1 MVTDDSRQDDRPANG
16 GAVRTSDLRHY
27 DPRLGDEDVAAVL
40 EESEHGHGARAQKH
54 VRIDA
59 DGAGDGHAGAGD
71 PCGEKE
77 AQKEKP
83 REPWTTRAA
92 RWIPFDLSWI
102 PANLTWSKIKPVLRC
117 AVVCFVSAVLMVIPR
132 VYNLMGQGSFLILI
146 SSFLDAPW
154 DPFLAVLEREI
165 IFLTFVV
172 TGWAWCCLGMFLANL
187 ARTNVDYNAS
197 LDAIQSGQFVEAG
210 PTVILAVFV
219 FMGTSFFLYV
229 KARLGPGPYLF
240 ASVFGCICIDISM
253 TTAVLFP
260 YPYYLIGQVIAI
272 PLALHCGLCILF
284 SALIFPSTVTAQYT
298 HTTHNVLGPL
308 NQFLEQHRIVL
319 TQDPSSEEFKST
331 VKNITGALGKSEGG
345 LGQTAATVR
354 LLKQDIVYGRF
365 SPNQI
370 SQFQPIVRR
379 LVTRANGVN
388 IFFTLIEPTRER
400 FPVTP
405 LPSRPGTPRTGT
417 PASSRPGTPTSPSTP
432 LPGSPPNGLYED
444 PEQAARRRRNLQRQ
458 AIDHIHGHKSF
469 SRRLHLRL
477 REHHEEH
484 QHHEVHFSLLSLAH
498 ALSPLARVPT
508 TSSAETAVGV
518 FESQRYMAIE
528 ATRLAHPDQTGA
540 TAHFVWLLHES
551 CDELLETT
559 QGVLKGVQAW
569 FAEVRR
575 GSFGGRAK
583 IEKARAERLAKL
595 EDLSRG
601 VKEALQRFRKNQ
613 RHRVL
618 DPYRSAFDPKHVRA
632 VAGTQEPPPHRYLFH
647 CYMYQYHLMRFSSIL
662 TEILDTIIRLEKECP
677 KAKLWWPGIP
687 LRKWLEWSP
696 WNPSMDMERG
706 DDEDPDIIQGI
717 QPEWNDDLGMTRR
730 RDPDALPPTN
740 TFQYVMHWLYESFTA
755 LGRGNA
761 LFALKA
767 GMLTVILCI
776 PSFLKGTAAFAYRER
791 FVWGIFMGQLTLAR
805 FRGDTTFGLVARII
819 STLMGGL
826 IGTAMWYTSTGSG
839 QGNAIGL
846 AAVIGV
852 CAPFFFF
859 WRLYWPVPPMTNII
873 LWVTTALVVGFSWQN
888 THTVLP
894 FRFMGWQLA
903 WRRFVLVVCGVT
915 AAFLFSF
922 LPPSTT
928 LRKYQRK
935 TMSTTVSELGA
946 VYCSIVSFANTR
958 EHQEIARGEIVQSLV
973 AIRFKL
979 KRSMVLKTNIVYEFS
994 LRGRWPSNRY
1004 QKILDLQLQIAY
1016 LLSHLMSVV
1025 EHLEPAWSRAFLRRT
1040 RFLDAD
1046 FQGDVLAVISM
1057 ISTALRTGNPLPQI
1071 TPCPLL
1077 DRFMIHTHGL
1087 NVIRQEA
1094 DDDYGLPRTMTI
1106 DTLENEQYLCFSVGV
1121 TTAFGIVLRLDKLMV
1136 ATKELV
1142 GEQYH
1147 IHGIGVPELKS
1158 PTFGTRPSKDA

>member
-1 MVTDDSRQDDRPANG
+1 M
-16 GAVRTSDLRHY
+16 SDPRHH
-27 DPRLGDEDVAAVL
+27 DPRLGDEVL
-40 EESEHGHGARAQKH
+40 EESEHRRLPRPQKH
-54 VRIDA
+54 VRIPDDAGHDA
-59 DGAGDGHAGAGD
+59 DATPSVEVDGKSCTG
-71 PCGEKE
+71 PPT
-77 AQKEKP
+77 KP
-83 REPWTTRAA
+83 PQPWSKRLA
-92 RWIPFDLSWI
+92 RLFPFDLSWI
-102 PANLTWSKIKPVLRC
+102 PANLTWSKIKPVIRC
-117 AVVCFVSAVLMVIPR
+117 AAVCFVSVILMVIPR
-132 VYNLMGQGSFLILI
+132 VYTLMGQGSFLILI
-146 SSFLDAPW
+146 SSFLDAPS
-154 DPFLAVLEREI
+154 DPFLAVLEHEL

-172 TGWAWCCLGMFLANL
+172 TAWAWCCLGIFLASL
-187 ARTNVDYNAS
+187 ARVHTDYSAP
-197 LDAIQSGQFVEAG
+197 LDAIQTAQFVEAG
-210 PTVILAVFV
+210 PTVILAVFI
-219 FMGTSFFLYV
+219 FLGSAFFLYI
-229 KARLGPGPYLF
+229 KARMGPGPYLF
-240 ASVFGCICIDISM
+240 PTIFACICIDITM

-260 YPYYLIGQVIAI
+260 YPYYLIGQAIAL
-272 PLALHCGLCILF
+272 PLAFHCGLSILF
-284 SALIFPSTVTAQYT
+284 SALIFPSTITAQYT
-298 HTTHNVLGPL
+298 RTLFNVFAPL
-308 NQFLEQHRIVL
+308 NDFLAQHRRVL
-319 TQDPSSEEFKST
+319 TLDPSSDEFKTT
-331 VKNITGALGKSEGG
+331 VKSIVGAQGKSEGG
-345 LGQTAATVR
+345 LGQAAANAR

-365 SPNQI
+365 SPSRI
-370 SQFQPIVRR
+370 SEFQPIVRR
-379 LVTRANGVN
+379 LVTRANGMD
-388 IFFTLIEPTRER
+388 IFFTLIEPTREK

-405 LPSRPGTPRTGT
+405 LPSRPATPRSST
-417 PASSRPGTPTSPSTP
+417 PASTRPQTPNTPTTP
-432 LPGSPPNGLYED
+432 LPGSPPNGLGDD
-444 PEQAARRRRNLQRQ
+444 PDQATPRRQTLQKRALEQAHA
-458 AIDHIHGHKSF
+458 HKSF
-469 SRRLHLRL
+469 SRKLHLRL

-484 QHHEVHFSLLSLAH
+484 QHRQVHFSLLNLAH
-498 ALSPLARVPT
+498 ALSPLARVQ
-508 TSSAETAVGV
+508 TSSSGETAVGV
-518 FESQRYMAIE
+518 FESQRYMAVE
-528 ATRLAHPDQTGA
+528 ASRLSDPDERDV
-540 TAHFVWLLHES
+540 TAEFVRLLHES
-551 CDELLETT
+551 CDELLECT
-559 QGVLKGVQAW
+559 QGALKGVQAW

-575 GSFGGRAK
+575 GSSGRRAK

-595 EDLSRG
+595 EALNRR
-601 VKEALQRFRKNQ
+601 VKDALQRFRKEK

-618 DPYRSAFDPKHVRA
+618 DPYRSAFDPKHVRSL
-632 VAGTQEPPPHRYLFH
+632 AGIHEPPPHRYLFH

-662 TEILDTIIRLEKECP
+662 TEVLDAIIKLEKECP
-677 KAKLWWPGIP
+677 KARLWWPGIP
-687 LRKWLEWSP
+687 IRKMLEWSP
-696 WNPSMDMERG
+696 WNPSEDMDRA

-717 QPEWNDDLGMTRR
+717 QPEWNEDLGITRR
-730 RDPDALPPTN
+730 RDPDALPPSN
-740 TFQYVMHWLYESFTA
+740 AFQYVMHWIYEAATA

-767 GMLTVILCI
+767 GLLTVILCI
-776 PSFLKGTAAFAYRER
+776 PSFVKASAAFAYRER

-826 IGTAMWYTSTGSG
+826 VGTAMWYISTGSG
-839 QGNAIGL
+839 HGNPYGL
-846 AAVIGV
+846 AAVVGV

-859 WRLYWPVPPMTNII
+859 WRLYWPIPPMTNII
-873 LWVTTALVVGFSWQN
+873 FFVTTALVLGFSWQN
-888 THTVLP
+888 THTLLP
-894 FRFMGWQLA
+894 FRYMGWQLA

-928 LRKYQRK
+928 LRKYERK

-958 EHQEIARGEIVQSLV
+958 EHQEVARGEIVQSLV
-973 AIRFKL
+973 AVRLKL
-979 KRSMVLKTNIVYEFS
+979 KRSLVLKTNIVYEFS
-994 LRGRWPSNRY
+994 LRGRWPSRRY

-1077 DRFMIHTHGL
+1077 DRFMVHSHGL

-1158 PTFGTRPSKDA
+1158 SPMATRPPKDA

>member
-1 MVTDDSRQDDRPANG
+1 MTDP
-16 GAVRTSDLRHY
+16 RHY

-40 EESEHGHGARAQKH
+40 EESDHGHAAHPTPRR
-54 VRIDA
+54 VRIPDDVGHDA
-59 DGAGDGHAGAGD
+59 DHPPSQDGVS
-71 PCGEKE
+71 EKQ
-77 AQKEKP
+77 QKDKGSRKQP
-83 REPWTTRAA
+83 PEPWTSRVLKYVP
-92 RWIPFDLSWI
+92 IDLSWI
-102 PANLTWSKIKPVLRC
+102 PPNFTWSKWKPAIRC
-117 AVVCFVSAVLMVIPR
+117 AFVCFVSAILMVIPR

-146 SSFLDAPW
+146 SSFLDVPS
-154 DPFLAVLEREI
+154 DPFLAVLEREL

-172 TGWAWCCLGMFLANL
+172 SAWAYCCLGMFLANL
-187 ARTNVDYNAS
+187 ARTNINYNAS

-219 FMGTSFFLYV
+219 FFGCAFFLFI

-240 ASVFGCICIDISM
+240 ASIFGCICIDISM

-260 YPYYLIGQVIAI
+260 YPYYQIGQVIAL
-272 PLALHCGLCILF
+272 PLAFHCALCIIF
-284 SALIFPSTVTAQYT
+284 SALIFPCTVTAQYT
-298 HTTHNVLGPL
+298 HTLFSVLDPL
-308 NQFLEQHRIVL
+308 NEFLALHRTVL
-319 TQDPSSEEFKST
+319 TQDPASEDFKAT
-331 VKNITGALGKSEGG
+331 VKRIVDTLGKSERG
-345 LGQTAATVR
+345 LGQAAANVR

-365 SPNQI
+365 SPTKI
-370 SQFQPIVRR
+370 GDFQPIVRR
-379 LVTRANGVN
+379 LVTRANGMD
-388 IFFTLIEPTRER
+388 IFFTLIEPTREK

-405 LPSRPGTPRTGT
+405 VPSRLGTPYTGSPMST
-417 PASSRPGTPTSPSTP
+417 RPATPTSPGTP
-432 LPGSPPNGLYED
+432 VPGSPPNGLRED
-444 PEQAARRRRNLQRQ
+444 PEQAARRRRNLQKRALEQ
-458 AIDHIHGHKSF
+458 SHGHKSF
-469 SRRLHLRL
+469 SRKLHLRL

-484 QHHEVHFSLLSLAH
+484 QHHQVHFSLLSLAH
-498 ALSPLARVPT
+498 ALSPLARVST

-528 ATRLAHPDQTGA
+528 ASRLSHPDQRDV
-540 TAHFVWLLHES
+540 TALFVHLLHES

-559 QGVLKGVQAW
+559 QGVVKGVQAW

-575 GSFGGRAK
+575 GSFEGKAK

-595 EDLSRG
+595 EALSAG
-601 VKEALQRFRKNQ
+601 VKEVLQRLKKEK

-632 VAGTQEPPPHRYLFH
+632 MSGIHEPPPHRYLFH

-662 TEILDTIIRLEKECP
+662 TEVLDNIIKLEKACP
-677 KAKLWWPGIP
+677 KARLWWPGIP
-687 LRKWLEWSP
+687 IRKMLEWSP
-696 WNPSMDMERG
+696 WTPSEYMDKV

-717 QPEWNDDLGMTRR
+717 QPEWNDDLGTTRR

-740 TFQYVMHWLYESFTA
+740 AFQYVMHWVYESVTA

-761 LFALKA
+761 LFAIKA
-767 GMLTVILCI
+767 GLLTVILCI
-776 PSFLKGTAAFAYRER
+776 PSFVKASAAFAYRER

-819 STLMGGL
+819 STFAGGL
-826 IGTAMWYTSTGSG
+826 IGTTMWYISTGSG
-839 QGNAIGL
+839 QGNPYGL

-873 LWVTTALVVGFSWQN
+873 LFVTTALVLGFSWQN
-888 THTVLP
+888 THTILP

-928 LRKYQRK
+928 LRKYQRL

-973 AIRFKL
+973 AIRLKL
-979 KRSMVLKTNIVYEFS
+979 KRSLVLKTNIVYEFS
-994 LRGRWPSNRY
+994 LRGRWPSERY

-1147 IHGIGVPELKS
+1147 IHGIGVPEPRS
-1158 PTFGTRPSKDA
+1158 PPMGTRPSKDV

>member
-1 MVTDDSRQDDRPANG
+1 M
-16 GAVRTSDLRHY
+16 SDPRRY
-27 DPRLGDEDVAAVL
+27 DPRLGDEDEEPEHAPPPRSVRRVRIPNDVGHDAEDTSSPLGGARTEKSGAGL
-40 EESEHGHGARAQKH
+40 EEPRRTPPVSWAS
-54 VRIDA
+54 RI
-59 DGAGDGHAGAGD
+59 
-71 PCGEKE
+71 
-77 AQKEKP
+77 
-83 REPWTTRAA
+83 A
-92 RWIPFDLSWI
+92 RWSPLDLSWI
-102 PANLTWSKIKPVLRC
+102 PANSTWSNWKPALRC
-117 AVVCFVSAVLMVIPR
+117 AAVCFVSAVLMVIPS
-132 VYNLMGQGSFLILI
+132 VYTPMGQGSFLILI
-146 SSFLDAPW
+146 SSFLDVPS
-154 DPFLAVLEREI
+154 DPFLAVLEREL

-172 TGWAWCCLGMFLANL
+172 AAWAYCCLGIFLASL
-187 ARTNVDYNAS
+187 ARVHTDYNAS
-197 LDAIQSGQFVEAG
+197 LVAIQSGQYVEAG

-219 FMGTSFFLYV
+219 FFGCAFFLFV
-229 KARLGPGPYLF
+229 KARFGPGPYLF
-240 ASVFGCICIDISM
+240 ASIFGCICIDISM

-260 YPYYLIGQVIAI
+260 YPYYLVGQVIAL
-272 PLALHCGLCILF
+272 PLAVHCGLCILF
-284 SALIFPSTVTAQYT
+284 SAIIFPSTITAQYT
-298 HTTHNVLGPL
+298 HTLFAVLDPL
-308 NQFLEQHRIVL
+308 NDFLANHRRVL
-319 TQDPSSEEFKST
+319 TLDPSSEDFKST
-331 VKNITGALGKSEGG
+331 VKAITGALGKSDGR
-345 LGQTAATVR
+345 LGQAAANVR

-365 SPNQI
+365 SPANVGA
-370 SQFQPIVRR
+370 FQPIVRR
-379 LVTRANGVN
+379 LVTRANGMD
-388 IFFTLIEPTRER
+388 IFFTLIEPMREK

-405 LPSRPGTPRTGT
+405 IPSRPATPRTGT
-417 PASSRPGTPTSPSTP
+417 PMSTRPGSPTTPSTP
-432 LPGSPPNGLYED
+432 LPGSPPNGLRED
-444 PEQAARRRRNLQRQ
+444 PEQIARRRRNLQKR
-458 AIDHIHGHKSF
+458 ALEHSHGHKSF
-469 SRRLHLRL
+469 SRKLHLRL
-477 REHHEEH
+477 REHTEEH
-484 QHHEVHFSLLSLAH
+484 HHHQVHFSLLNFAH
-498 ALSPLARVPT
+498 TLSPLARVST
-508 TSSAETAVGV
+508 TASAETAVGV

-528 ATRLAHPDQTGA
+528 ANRLTHPDQSDV
-540 TAHFVWLLHES
+540 TAHFVQLLQGS
-551 CDELLETT
+551 CDDLLETT
-559 QGVLKGVQAW
+559 QGVVKGVQAW
-569 FAEVRR
+569 FAEARR

-595 EDLSRG
+595 EALSQG
-601 VKEALQRFRKNQ
+601 VKAALQRFKKDK

-618 DPYRSAFDPKHVRA
+618 DPYRSAFDPKHVSA
-632 VAGTQEPPPHRYLFH
+632 MSGISEPPPHRYLFH

-662 TEILDTIIRLEKECP
+662 TELLDTIIKLEKEHP
-677 KAKLWWPGIP
+677 KARLWWPGIP
-687 LRKWLEWSP
+687 IRKMLEWSP
-696 WNPSMDMERG
+696 WTPSEDMDRD

-717 QPEWNDDLGMTRR
+717 HPEWNDDLGITRR
-730 RDPDALPPTN
+730 RDPDALPPAN
-740 TFQYVMHWLYESFTA
+740 AFQHVMHWVYEVVTA

-776 PSFLKGTAAFAYRER
+776 PSFLKETAAFAYRER

-805 FRGDTTFGLVARII
+805 FRGDTTFGLVARIV
-819 STLMGGL
+819 STFMGGV
-826 IGTAMWYTSTGSG
+826 IGTTMWYISTGSG
-839 QGNAIGL
+839 NGNPYGL

-873 LWVTTALVVGFSWQN
+873 LFVTTGLVLGFSWQN
-888 THTVLP
+888 THTTLP

-928 LRKYQRK
+928 LRKYQRLS
-935 TMSTTVSELGA
+935 MSTTVSELGA

-958 EHQEIARGEIVQSLV
+958 EHQEISRGDIVQSLV
-973 AIRFKL
+973 AIRLKL
-979 KRSMVLKTNIVYEFS
+979 KRSIVLKTNIVYEFS
-994 LRGRWPSNRY
+994 LRGRWPSDRY

-1147 IHGIGVPELKS
+1147 IHGIGVPELRSS
-1158 PTFGTRPSKDA
+1158 PVGMRPSKDV

>member
-1 MVTDDSRQDDRPANG
+1 MNDPRR
-16 GAVRTSDLRHY
+16 Y
-27 DPRLGDEDVAAVL
+27 DPRLGDEELAAVP
-40 EESEHGHGARAQKH
+40 EEFNGDHGARQEKH
-54 VRIDA
+54 VRIPDQVGPGT
-59 DGAGDGHAGAGD
+59 DSSSR
-71 PCGEKE
+71 
-77 AQKEKP
+77 AQEEPGKSLEEHHKKP
-83 REPWTTRAA
+83 PISWSTRLA
-92 RWIPFDLSWI
+92 RCTPVDLAWI
-102 PANLTWSKIKPVLRC
+102 PASFTWSKLKPVIRC
-117 AVVCFVSAVLMVIPR
+117 AVVCFVSTVLMVIPR

-146 SSFLDAPW
+146 SSFLDAPH

-172 TGWAWCCLGMFLANL
+172 TAWAWCCLGIFLANL
-187 ARTNVDYNAS
+187 ARTNIDYSAS
-197 LDAIQSGQFVEAG
+197 LEVIQSGAFVEAG

-219 FMGTSFFLYV
+219 FLGTAFFLFL

-240 ASVFGCICIDISM
+240 ASIFACICIDISM

-272 PLALHCGLCILF
+272 PLAFHCGLCILF
-284 SALIFPSTVTAQYT
+284 AALIFPSTITAQYT
-298 HTTHNVLGPL
+298 HTIFAVLGPL
-308 NQFLEQHRIVL
+308 NDFLAHHRKVL
-319 TQDPSSEEFKST
+319 TLDPSSEEFQNT
-331 VKNITGALGKSEGG
+331 VKTIVNTLGKSEGG
-345 LGQTAATVR
+345 LGQAAVNSR

-365 SPNQI
+365 SPTKI
-370 SQFQPIVRR
+370 GEFQPIVRR
-379 LVTRANGVN
+379 LVTRANGMD

-405 LPSRPGTPRTGT
+405 LPSRPATPRTGT
-417 PASSRPGTPTSPSTP
+417 PASTRPATPISPSTP
-432 LPGSPPNGLYED
+432 LPGSPPNGLRED
-444 PEQAARRRRNLQRQ
+444 PEQSARRRRNLQKR
-458 AIDHIHGHKSF
+458 ALEHSHGHKSF

-484 QHHEVHFSLLSLAH
+484 QHHEVHFSLLNFAH
-498 ALSPLARVPT
+498 TLSPLARVST
-508 TSSAETAVGV
+508 TASAETAVGV
-518 FESQRYMAIE
+518 FESQRYMAFE
-528 ATRLAHPDQTGA
+528 ANRISYPDEMDV
-540 TAHFVWLLHES
+540 TAQFVHLLHES

-559 QGVLKGVQAW
+559 QGVVKGVQAW
-569 FAEVRR
+569 FAEARR
-575 GSFGGRAK
+575 GSFGGRAT

-595 EDLSRG
+595 EALSHG
-601 VKEALQRFRKNQ
+601 VKEALRRFKKDK
-613 RHRVL
+613 RHLVL

-632 VAGTQEPPPHRYLFH
+632 MYGIHEPPPHRYLFH

-662 TEILDTIIRLEKECP
+662 TEILDNIITLEKGYR
-677 KAKLWWPGIP
+677 KAKLWWPGHGI
-687 LRKWLEWSP
+687 RKWVEWSP
-696 WNPSMDMERG
+696 WNPSADMERA

-717 QPEWNDDLGMTRR
+717 QPEWNEDLGMTRR

-740 TFQYVMHWLYESFTA
+740 AFQSVMHWVYELATA
-755 LGRGNA
+755 LGRGNS

-767 GMLTVILCI
+767 GLLSVILCL
-776 PSFLKGTAAFAYRER
+776 PSFLKSSAAFAYRER

-819 STLMGGL
+819 STFMGGL
-826 IGTAMWYTSTGSG
+826 VGTAMWYISTGSG
-839 QGNAIGL
+839 QGNAYGL

-873 LWVTTALVVGFSWQN
+873 FFVTTALVLGFSWQN
-888 THTVLP
+888 THTLLP
-894 FRFMGWQLA
+894 FRYKGIQLA

-928 LRKYQRK
+928 LRKYQRQ

-958 EHQEIARGEIVQSLV
+958 EHQEVARGEIVQSLV
-973 AIRFKL
+973 AIRLKL
-979 KRSMVLKTNIVYEFS
+979 KRSLVLKKNIVYEFS
-994 LRGRWPSNRY
+994 LRGRWPSDRY

-1158 PTFGTRPSKDA
+1158 SPVRARPSKDV

>member
-1 MVTDDSRQDDRPANG
+1 MTDP
-16 GAVRTSDLRHY
+16 RHY

-40 EESEHGHGARAQKH
+40 EQSDLPQRPQKH
-54 VRIDA
+54 VRIPDDA
-59 DGAGDGHAGAGD
+59 GHD
-71 PCGEKE
+71 PDAPSDEGGSEKHR
-77 AQKEKP
+77 ARPHKKP
-83 REPWTTRAA
+83 PEPWHR
-92 RWIPFDLSWI
+92 RLLRLLPFDLSWI
-102 PANLTWSKIKPVLRC
+102 PANFTWSKIKPVIRC
-117 AVVCFVSAVLMVIPR
+117 AFVCFVSAILMVIPR

-146 SSFLDAPW
+146 SSFLDAPS
-154 DPFLAVLEREI
+154 DPFLAVLEREL
-165 IFLTFVV
+165 IFITFVV
-172 TGWAWCCLGMFLANL
+172 LAWAWCCLGIFFAGL
-187 ARTNVDYNAS
+187 ARTHTDYNAP
-197 LDAIQSGQFVEAG
+197 LAAIQSGDFVEAA
-210 PTVILAVFV
+210 PTVILATFV
-219 FMGTSFFLYV
+219 FLGSAFFLYI

-240 ASVFGCICIDISM
+240 ASIFACICIDISM

-260 YPYYLIGQVIAI
+260 YPYYLVGQVIAL
-272 PLALHCGLCILF
+272 PLAFHCALSILF
-284 SALIFPSTVTAQYT
+284 SALIFPCTITAQYT
-298 HTTHNVLGPL
+298 HTLFNVFAPL
-308 NQFLEQHRIVL
+308 NDFLALHRKVL
-319 TQDPSSEEFKST
+319 TLDPASDEFKST
-331 VKNITGALGKSEGG
+331 VKTLTATLGKSEGG
-345 LGQTAATVR
+345 LGQAAANAR
-354 LLKQDIVYGRF
+354 LLKQDVVFGRF
-365 SPNQI
+365 SPATI
-370 SQFQPIVRR
+370 GDFQPIVRR
-379 LVTRANGVN
+379 LVTRANGMD
-388 IFFTLIEPTRER
+388 IFFTLIEPTREK

-405 LPSRPGTPRTGT
+405 LPSRPATPRSAT
-417 PASSRPGTPTSPSTP
+417 PASTRPQTPV
-432 LPGSPPNGLYED
+432 PGSPPNGFRED
-444 PEQAARRRRNLQRQ
+444 PEQTARRRRGNLQKTALAHAHAQ
-458 AIDHIHGHKSF
+458 HKSF
-469 SRRLHLRL
+469 SRKLHLRL
-477 REHHEEH
+477 SEHHEEH
-484 QHHEVHFSLLSLAH
+484 QHHAVHFSLLNLAH
-498 ALSPLARVPT
+498 ALSPLARVPSAAA
-508 TSSAETAVGV
+508 SSASETAVGV

-528 ATRLAHPDQTGA
+528 ATRLSHPDELDV
-540 TAHFVWLLHES
+540 TAEFVRLLGES
-551 CDELLETT
+551 CDGLLETT
-559 QGVLKGVQAW
+559 QGAVRDVQAW

-595 EDLSRG
+595 EAVNRG
-601 VKEALQRFRKNQ
+601 VKDALLRFKKDK

-618 DPYRSAFDPKHVRA
+618 DPYRSAFDPKHVCA
-632 VAGTQEPPPHRYLFH
+632 LSGIHEPPPHRYLFH
-647 CYMYQYHLMRFSSIL
+647 CYMYQYHVMRFSSIL
-662 TEILDTIIRLEKECP
+662 TEVLDAIIKLEKGYP
-677 KAKLWWPGIP
+677 KARLWWPGIP
-687 LRKWLEWSP
+687 IRKMLEWSP
-696 WNPSMDMERG
+696 WNPSEEMDRA

-717 QPEWNDDLGMTRR
+717 YPEWNEDLGMTSR
-730 RDPDALPPTN
+730 RDPDALPPSN
-740 TFQYVMHWLYESFTA
+740 AFQYAMHIIYEAVTA

-767 GMLTVILCI
+767 GLLTVVLCI
-776 PSFLKGTAAFAYRER
+776 PSFVRASAAFAYRER

-819 STLMGGL
+819 STFMGGL
-826 IGTAMWYTSTGSG
+826 VGTAMWYISTGSG
-839 QGNAIGL
+839 NGNPYGL

-859 WRLYWPVPPMTNII
+859 GRLYWPIPPMTNII
-873 LWVTTALVVGFSWQN
+873 FFVTAALVLGFSWQN
-888 THTVLP
+888 THTSLP
-894 FRFMGWQLA
+894 FKFMGWQLA

-935 TMSTTVSELGA
+935 TMATTVSELGA

-958 EHQEIARGEIVQSLV
+958 EHQEVARGEIVQSLV
-973 AIRFKL
+973 AIRLKL
-979 KRSMVLKTNIVYEFS
+979 KRSLVLKTNIIYEFS
-994 LRGRWPSNRY
+994 LRGRWPSSRY

-1077 DRFMIHTHGL
+1077 DRFMVHTHGL

-1158 PTFGTRPSKDA
+1158 PASVTRPSKDV

>member
-1 MVTDDSRQDDRPANG
+1 MPADDPRR
-16 GAVRTSDLRHY
+16 Y

-40 EESEHGHGARAQKH
+40 EQSDHAHLPRPQKH
-54 VRIDA
+54 VRIPDDPAHDA
-59 DGAGDGHAGAGD
+59 DPSPDD
-71 PCGEKE
+71 DSNEKSR
-77 AQKEKP
+77 ARAPKKP
-83 REPWTTRAA
+83 PEPWPKRLA
-92 RWIPFDLSWI
+92 RLLPIDLSWI
-102 PANLTWSKIKPVLRC
+102 PPNLTYSKIKPVIRC
-117 AVVCFVSAVLMVIPR
+117 AFVCFVSAILMVIPR

-146 SSFLDAPW
+146 SSFLDAPS
-154 DPFLAVLEREI
+154 DPFLAVLEREV
-165 IFLTFVV
+165 IFITFVV
-172 TGWAWCCLGMFLANL
+172 MAWAWCCLGIFLAGL
-187 ARTNVDYNAS
+187 ARVHTDYSAPM
-197 LDAIQSGQFVEAG
+197 DAIQAGEFVEAA

-219 FMGTSFFLYV
+219 FLGSAFFLYI

-240 ASVFGCICIDISM
+240 ASIFACICVDISM

-260 YPYYLIGQVIAI
+260 YPYYLVGQVIAL
-272 PLALHCGLCILF
+272 PLAFHCGLSIIF
-284 SALIFPSTVTAQYT
+284 SALIFPCTITAQYT
-298 HTTHNVLGPL
+298 HTLFNVFAPL
-308 NQFLEQHRIVL
+308 DDFLALHRKVL
-319 TQDPSSEEFKST
+319 TLDPSSEEFKAT
-331 VKNITGALGKSEGG
+331 VKTLTATLGKSEGG
-345 LGQTAATVR
+345 LGQAAANAR

-365 SPNQI
+365 QPSKI
-370 SQFQPIVRR
+370 ADLQPI
-379 LVTRANGVN
+379 
-388 IFFTLIEPTRER
+388 
-400 FPVTP
+400 
-405 LPSRPGTPRTGT
+405 
-417 PASSRPGTPTSPSTP
+417 
-432 LPGSPPNGLYED
+432 
-444 PEQAARRRRNLQRQ
+444 
-458 AIDHIHGHKSF
+458 
-469 SRRLHLRL
+469 
-477 REHHEEH
+477 HHEEH
-484 QHHEVHFSLLSLAH
+484 QHHEVHFSLLNLAH

-508 TSSAETAVGV
+508 ASSGETAVGV

-528 ATRLAHPDQTGA
+528 ATRLSHPDELDV
-540 TAHFVWLLHES
+540 TAHFVRLLHES

-559 QGVLKGVQAW
+559 QGAIKDVQGW

-575 GSFGGRAK
+575 GSFGGRAR
-583 IEKARAERLAKL
+583 IEKARAARLAKL
-595 EDLSRG
+595 EALSQG
-601 VKEALQRFRKNQ
+601 VKDALQRFKKDK

-618 DPYRSAFDPKHVRA
+618 DPYRSAFDPQHVRA
-632 VAGTQEPPPHRYLFH
+632 LSGIHEPPPHRYLFH
-647 CYMYQYHLMRFSSIL
+647 CYMYQYHLIRFSSIL
-662 TEILDTIIRLEKECP
+662 TEVQLDAIIKMEKGYP
-677 KAKLWWPGIP
+677 KARLWRPGIP
-687 LRKWLEWSP
+687 IRKMLEWSP
-696 WNPSMDMERG
+696 WNPSEDMDRA

-730 RDPDALPPTN
+730 RDPDALPPSN
-740 TFQYVMHWLYESFTA
+740 AFQYVMHIIYEAATA

-776 PSFLKGTAAFAYRER
+776 PSFLRASAAFAYRER

-819 STLMGGL
+819 STFMGGL
-826 IGTAMWYTSTGSG
+826 VGTAMWYISTGSG
-839 QGNAIGL
+839 QGNPYGL
-846 AAVIGV
+846 AAVVGV

-873 LWVTTALVVGFSWQN
+873 FFVTAALVLGFSWQN
-888 THTVLP
+888 THTLLP
-894 FRFMGWQLA
+894 FKFMGWQLA

-958 EHQEIARGEIVQSLV
+958 EHQEVARGEIVQSLV
-973 AIRFKL
+973 AIRLKL
-979 KRSMVLKTNIVYEFS
+979 KRSLVLKTNIVYEFS
-994 LRGRWPSNRY
+994 LRGRWPSSRY

-1077 DRFMIHTHGL
+1077 DRFMVHTHGL

-1158 PTFGTRPSKDA
+1158 ASPAPRPSKDV